1 MSLDLDKW
9 NPFRFLRHSADEKQR
24 QASSGVPQQPQ
35 QQGSPR
41 TADASHSG
49 AAALPSL
56 WGADPARW
64 PLADPFRLFTDLV
77 RDPFGGLG
85 PLEQWFGDFSP
96 SRFQPRLD
104 VVDDGDALRIVAELP
119 GLSRDEVKLEIVE
132 NMLLLSGNKQI
143 ESKEEEKGCYRVERA
158 FGQFQRAIPLPA
170 GVDPD
175 RAEAR
180 FENGVLTVRMPKAQQ
195 VQQSTKQIEI
205 K

>member
-1 MSLDLDKW
+1 MSLGLDKW

-24 QASSGVPQQPQ
+24 QASSGAPQQAQ
-35 QQGSPR
+35 QQGTQR
-41 TADASHSG
+41 TAGAQPSG
-49 AAALPSL
+49 AALPLL
-56 WGADPARW
+56 WPDPPRW
-64 PLADPFRLFTDLV
+64 PQADPFQLFTDLI

-104 VVDDGDALRIVAELP
+104 VVDDADALRIVAELP
-119 GLSRDEVKLEIVE
+119 GLSRDDVKLEVIE
-132 NMLLLSGNKQI
+132 DMLVLSGNKQI
-143 ESKEEEKGCYRVERA
+143 ESKGEEKGCYRVERA

-180 FENGVLTVRMPKAQQ
+180 FENGVLTVRVPKAEQPKQ
-195 VQQSTKQIEI
+195 TTKQIQI

>member
-1 MSLDLDKW
+1 MSLDLNKW
-9 NPFRFLRHSADEKQR
+9 DPFRFLRHSADDKQR
-24 QASSGVPQQPQ
+24 QASSGPSQQAQ
-35 QQGSPR
+35 QQGTQR
-41 TADASHSG
+41 TADAQHSG
-49 AAALPSL
+49 GAALPSL
-56 WGADPARW
+56 WAPDPARW

-96 SRFQPRLD
+96 NRFQPRID

-119 GLSRDEVKLEIVE
+119 GLGRDDVKLEVAE

-143 ESKEEEKGCYRVERA
+143 ESKSDEKGCYRVERA

-180 FENGVLTVRMPKAQQ
+180 FVNGVLTVRMPKAEQAQQ
-195 VQQSTKQIEI
+195 ATKQIEI